1 MVMTMK
7 TPATNIRL
15 CERKIIGRNE
25 ILNII
30 SMNECHLYI
39 YIFTEYKIFIKLVS
53 KSSLYKLVSK
63 SSLYIYYIYI
73 HTCISHIHIY
83 TSHQ

>member
-7 TPATNIRL
+7 TPAMNIRL
-15 CERKIIGRNE
+15 CERKSIGRNE

-39 YIFTEYKIFIKLVS
+39 YIFTEYKI
-53 KSSLYKLVSK
+53 SLNY
-63 SSLYIYYIYI
+63 
-73 HTCISHIHIY
+73 
-83 TSHQ
+83 

>member
-7 TPATNIRL
+7 TPAMNIRL
-15 CERKIIGRNE
+15 CERKSIGRNE

-39 YIFTEYKIFIKLVS
+39 YIFTEYKI
-53 KSSLYKLVSK
+53 SLNYWVRVYYIYIYINDINLVSK
-63 SSLYIYYIYI
+63 SSLYITY
-73 HTCISHIHIY
+73 
-83 TSHQ
+83 